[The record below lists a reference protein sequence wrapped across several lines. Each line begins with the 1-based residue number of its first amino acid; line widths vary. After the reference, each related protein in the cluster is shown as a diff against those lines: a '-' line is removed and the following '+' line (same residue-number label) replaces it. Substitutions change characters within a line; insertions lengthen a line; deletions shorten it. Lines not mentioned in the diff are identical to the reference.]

1 MLKWVQKM
9 PVDSIWV
16 CLSDIIFLLFA
27 YWFCWDILILNGIWR
42 CKWRKHCVK
51 LEHWKVLYVHSV
63 ERSWLAGPWL
73 RPLFFIAA
81 RRGWP
86 DAAVEEAQGEWSC
99 GPGLPDSGWMG
110 LSSAMG
116 TAALLSQP
124 GRRRRRASCAK
135 NQSAFPL
142 VVWLPPRRETASQ
155 QRDCPSVFKRGTV
168 RFLRSLIYSWESLI
182 PHTHTLY
189 PNLPIPTIPLTCP
202 ATLTNN
208 PTTASALPYPATP
221 ETSLKAG
228 HLTRIQ
234 NSWAHTG
241 RRGWYLCTPGTTF

>member
-1 MLKWVQKM
+1 MQENAGNGH
-9 PVDSIWV
+9 IWV
-16 CLSDIIFLLFA
+16 CLFDIIFYNLHIYFA
-27 YWFCWDILILNGIWR
+27 EILVIASIKVQKVYIIKKKK
-42 CKWRKHCVK
+42 KWKHCVK
-51 LEHWKVLYVHSV
+51 LDHWKVLYVRSV

-99 GPGLPDSGWMG
+99 GPGRPDSGWMG

-182 PHTHTLY
+182 PHTHPPPHFTDPPQSPSPVLPHSQITLQ
-189 PNLPIPTIPLTCP
+189 LPVPFL
-202 ATLTNN
+202 
-208 PTTASALPYPATP
+208 
-221 ETSLKAG
+221 
-228 HLTRIQ
+228 IQ
-234 NSWAHTG
+234 PPQ
-241 RRGWYLCTPGTTF
+241 RRD

>member
-1 MLKWVQKM
+1 MFNSILGEFMLKCRKMQKM
-9 PVDSIWV
+9 HIWACFYDMIFFYHLHIDFEDTSSLHQLKFKKYIWFKKKWKHYVKVD
-16 CLSDIIFLLFA
+16 
-27 YWFCWDILILNGIWR
+27 
-42 CKWRKHCVK
+42 
-51 LEHWKVLYVHSV
+51 HWKVLYVRSV

-99 GPGLPDSGWMG
+99 GPGRPDSGWMG

-182 PHTHTLY
+182 PHTHPPPHFTDPPQSPSPVLPHSQITLQ
-189 PNLPIPTIPLTCP
+189 LPVPFL
-202 ATLTNN
+202 
-208 PTTASALPYPATP
+208 
-221 ETSLKAG
+221 
-228 HLTRIQ
+228 IQ
-234 NSWAHTG
+234 PPQ
-241 RRGWYLCTPGTTF
+241 RRD